1 MYMYIALR
9 TEEQNLFQMI
19 YHYKRQ
25 ILSWVLVDQF
35 DFHAFALCL
44 KIDSTTCQVQID
56 HYCVWLVTSK
66 AMLWKG
72 GGSQEDNYQLV
83 VIILLQTK
91 LFHVCAWTGNL
102 SLVSLLERAME
113 TVREISVKN
122 DYECRLLSISKY
134 EF

>member
-1 MYMYIALR
+1 M
-9 TEEQNLFQMI
+9 
-19 YHYKRQ
+19 KRG
-25 ILSWVLVDQF
+25 
-35 DFHAFALCL
+35 
-44 KIDSTTCQVQID
+44 
-56 HYCVWLVTSK
+56 
-66 AMLWKG
+66 G

-102 SLVSLLERAME
+102 ILVSLLERAME